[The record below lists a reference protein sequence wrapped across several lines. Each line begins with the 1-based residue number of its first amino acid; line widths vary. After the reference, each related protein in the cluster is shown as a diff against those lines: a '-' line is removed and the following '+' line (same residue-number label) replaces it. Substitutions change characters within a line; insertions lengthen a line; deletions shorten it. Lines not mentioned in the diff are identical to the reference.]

1 MPVSPGNI
9 AAMNIN
15 TVPNW
20 LTIGRILSLPVII
33 ILASFPSRGFGIAAA
48 VVFSLA
54 AITDFLDGYIARKT
68 SQVSEFGKLLDPIA
82 DKIIVAAAF
91 IMLVDLGRAPAWVV
105 VLIICREFAISGLRA
120 YAGTKNVVIEAGFAG
135 KTKTTLQILSIIC
148 LLVNHTLW
156 KFPFRE
162 VGLILLGAAFL
173 TTMWSGYRYF
183 VDYAAVI
190 SDRSDSD
197 ITDM

>member
-1 MPVSPGNI
+1 
-9 AAMNIN
+9 MNIN

-20 LTIGRILSLPVII
+20 LTIGRILSLPII
-33 ILASFPSRGFGIAAA
+33 IVLASFPSRGFGIAAA
-48 VVFSLA
+48 IVFSIA

-68 SQVSEFGKLLDPIA
+68 GQVSEFGKLLDPIA

-91 IMLVDLGRAPAWVV
+91 IMLVDLGRAPAWVI

-135 KTKTTLQILSIIC
+135 KTKTTLQILSIIG
-148 LLVNHTLW
+148 LLINFTLW
-156 KFPFRE
+156 GIPFRE
-162 VGLILLGAAFL
+162 LGLILLAAAFV

-183 VDYAAVI
+183 ADYAAI
-190 SDRSDSD
+190 IKEGSDAAGTDSN
-197 ITDM
+197 